1 MRDAVFSQV
10 HITRHLDQLPMK
22 QAEKELEAA
31 GRGEEL
37 VYGTLLGL
45 NAAGAAAAAAG
56 EEEGSEEGE
65 EEGSEED
72 SEEGEEGEE
81 GEEEGEVYREKHRR
95 ALHPKP

>member
-45 NAAGAAAAAAG
+45 NTAGAAAAAAAEG
-56 EEEGSEEGE
+56 EEAGSEEGE
-65 EEGSEED
+65 EEGSEE
-72 SEEGEEGEE
+72 GEEG
-81 GEEEGEVYREKHRR
+81 EEGEVYREKHRR
-95 ALHPKP
+95 PLHPKP